1 MNETLQNFARNYLKE
16 NLRLLPEDWQLTF
29 KRIYSHQ
36 NLYKPINEI
45 VDDMPEERLDTAM
58 EQVRRSV
65 EKLSK
70 EA

>member
-45 VDDMPEERLDTAM
+45 VDDMPEERLDPAM